1 MNTLNRRINEKVKDK
16 FPELN
21 IEIRINE
28 RNIATV
34 SGECE
39 TWEQLI
45 DVGHFVAEDAK
56 IKNVVSEM
64 TVKGLTIT
72 PQDYASMAKEGRKK
86 GIIQKTDVVIIG
98 AGVIGCGIAREL
110 SKYDFHCIVVDK
122 ENDVSVGASKANNGN
137 IHPGHAVKKGTLKH
151 KLNIL
156 GNRMYDEWAKD
167 LQFEFQR
174 NGLMYIAW
182 EEEYLP
188 ALKRRYTKGLENG
201 VDGIRYISGEEAMAI
216 EPELKKLDNPPIA
229 AVWLPSLAHV
239 EPYEVTIAL
248 AENAAE
254 NQVKFMLNTKVCDIV
269 HDGRIQAVV
278 TSRGV
283 IETKYVINA
292 AGVYADDISRMAGD
306 VSYTI
311 HPRKG
316 TIVLLDKAK
325 TYPYKPQLGFVS
337 NKLENRMM
345 NVKNK
350 ESKGGGCC
358 KTPEGNYLLGPSA
371 KEVWNKEDT
380 SCDAEGIAYALSCC
394 QHKGVGEKDVIRSFA
409 GVRAADFKEDFI
421 IEKSEVTSGLI
432 HVAGIQSP
440 GLSAAPA
447 IAKMVENIL
456 LEEMKK
462 EGMSYKRKKNYQPY
476 RPKRRV
482 FRKLSLEEQNKLIK
496 ENPDYGQI
504 VCRCE
509 FITKGE
515 ILDAID
521 SPVVPTSVDA
531 IKRRTRAGMGRCQGG
546 FCLPVVLQ
554 ILAQAQQQDC
564 TEIDFTAKDTN
575 ILEKIKNLN
584 FLLKKFNSYDNIV
597 LA

>member
-16 FPELN
+16 IPELN

-575 ILEKIKNLN
+575 ILEKIKN
-584 FLLKKFNSYDNIV
+584 
-597 LA
+597 

>member
-462 EGMSYKRKKNYQPY
+462 EGMSYKRKKNYQPC

-575 ILEKIKNLN
+575 ILEKIKN
-584 FLLKKFNSYDNIV
+584 
-597 LA
+597 

>member
-278 TSRGV
+278 MSRGV

-575 ILEKIKNLN
+575 ILEKIKN
-584 FLLKKFNSYDNIV
+584 
-597 LA
+597 

>member
-462 EGMSYKRKKNYQPY
+462 ESMSYKRKKNYQPY

-575 ILEKIKNLN
+575 ILEKIKN
-584 FLLKKFNSYDNIV
+584 
-597 LA
+597 

>member
-292 AGVYADDISRMAGD
+292 AGVYVDDISRMAGD

-575 ILEKIKNLN
+575 ILEKIKN
-584 FLLKKFNSYDNIV
+584 
-597 LA
+597 

>member
-292 AGVYADDISRMAGD
+292 AGVCADDISRMAGD

-575 ILEKIKNLN
+575 ILEKIKN
-584 FLLKKFNSYDNIV
+584 
-597 LA
+597 

>member
-337 NKLENRMM
+337 KKLENRMM

-575 ILEKIKNLN
+575 ILEKIKN
-584 FLLKKFNSYDNIV
+584 
-597 LA
+597 

>member
-201 VDGIRYISGEEAMAI
+201 VDGRRYISGEEAMAI

-575 ILEKIKNLN
+575 ILEKIKN
-584 FLLKKFNSYDNIV
+584 
-597 LA
+597 

>member
-447 IAKMVENIL
+447 IAKMAENIL

-575 ILEKIKNLN
+575 ILEKIKN
-584 FLLKKFNSYDNIV
+584 
-597 LA
+597 

>member
-110 SKYDFHCIVVDK
+110 SKYGFHCIVVDK

-575 ILEKIKNLN
+575 ILEKIKN
-584 FLLKKFNSYDNIV
+584 
-597 LA
+597 

>member
-575 ILEKIKNLN
+575 ILEKIKN
-584 FLLKKFNSYDNIV
+584 
-597 LA
+597 

>member
-1 MNTLNRRINEKVKDK
+1 M
-16 FPELN
+16 FPFSRHVL
-21 IEIRINE
+21 
-28 RNIATV
+28 
-34 SGECE
+34 
-39 TWEQLI
+39 
-45 DVGHFVAEDAK
+45 
-56 IKNVVSEM
+56 
-64 TVKGLTIT
+64 
-72 PQDYASMAKEGRKK
+72 
-86 GIIQKTDVVIIG
+86 
-98 AGVIGCGIAREL
+98 
-110 SKYDFHCIVVDK
+110 
-122 ENDVSVGASKANNGN
+122 
-137 IHPGHAVKKGTLKH
+137 
-151 KLNIL
+151 
-156 GNRMYDEWAKD
+156 DEWAKD

-496 ENPDYGQI
+496 KNPDYGQI

-575 ILEKIKNLN
+575 ILEKIKN
-584 FLLKKFNSYDNIV
+584 
-597 LA
+597 